1 MLFIFVVPS
10 IYVLA
15 SVLVIVGVS
24 CLGSSFAILNSF
36 LPLLVQNHVTVR
48 GREGFT
54 QKGGM
59 GLERT
64 ATMRSEAILG
74 NNSGRFVDDNEH
86 FSSDERLAHPTESG
100 VIRSSTL
107 STTIS
112 SRGVALGYIAAVS
125 VQLLSIL
132 LLLVLTKLL
141 KIKLSPTL
149 PLRLILFLVGLCWA
163 LFTIPSARW
172 LRPRPGPPFPQQ
184 LTKSSH
190 VRNIL
195 SRLTLA
201 WRNLYS
207 TLRLALTL
215 TQTRL
220 FLLSWFLLSDA
231 IATVSGTALL
241 FARTTLHLSTLGIAA
256 LSITTTTSGIL
267 GAWAWPH
274 IQRHFRLSSKQC
286 ILAMIA
292 LMELIPLYSLLPYIL
307 PFLRAWGWGG
317 LQAWWEIYP
326 LAIIHGFVM
335 GGLSSYC
342 RGLFAAELV
351 PPGREAA
358 FFALYAVT
366 DKGSSAIGPAV
377 VGRIVDGTG
386 EIRLAFV
393 FLAVLVMAPAGV
405 LWWVDVGKGRE
416 EVMGLGVRESA
427 GNVLAEGDGGM
438 EMEMEEGWEW
448 EDGEASTR
456 GEEGVGLL
464 EARGRRD
471 GRSQ

>member
-15 SVLVIVGVS
+15 SVLVIVAVS

-36 LPLLVQNHVTVR
+36 LPLLVQNHSTVR
-48 GREGFT
+48 AREVST

-64 ATMRSEAILG
+64 AIMRSEDILG
-74 NNSGRFVDDNEH
+74 NDSSRSENENEH
-86 FSSDERLAHPTESG
+86 LSSDERLAHLNEAGAAPF
-100 VIRSSTL
+100 STL

-132 LLLVLTKLL
+132 LLLVLTKILDV
-141 KIKLSPTL
+141 KVSPTL
-149 PLRLILFLVGLCWA
+149 PLRLILLLVGLCWA
-163 LFTIPSARW
+163 LFTILSALW

-184 LTKSSH
+184 LTKSH
-190 VRNIL
+190 HIFGFL
-195 SRLTLA
+195 GRLTLA

-256 LSITTTTSGIL
+256 LSITATTSGIL

-274 IQRHFRLSSKQC
+274 IQRHFHLSSKQC

-292 LMELIPLYSLLPYIL
+292 LLELIPLYSLLPYIL
-307 PFLRAWGWGG
+307 HILRAWGWGG

-326 LAIIHGFVM
+326 LAILHGFVM

-366 DKGSSAIGPAV
+366 DKGSSAIGPAI

-386 EIRLAFV
+386 KIRLAFV
-393 FLAVLVMAPAGV
+393 FLAVLVVAPAGV

-416 EVMGLGVRESA
+416 EVRGLVVRERA
-427 GNVLAEGDGGM
+427 GDVAAEEESG
-438 EMEMEEGWEW
+438 MEMEEGWEW
-448 EDGEASTR
+448 EDGEASAG

-464 EARGRRD
+464 EGRGRGE